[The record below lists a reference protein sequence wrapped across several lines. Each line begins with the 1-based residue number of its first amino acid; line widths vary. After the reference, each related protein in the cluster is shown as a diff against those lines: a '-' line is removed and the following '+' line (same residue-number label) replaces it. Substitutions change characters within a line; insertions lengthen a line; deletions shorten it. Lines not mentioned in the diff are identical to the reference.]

1 MVKFNCILLF
11 FICPLI
17 YLAQKVNNIEAS
29 QLGQNIVVTYDLE
42 TEQPCTINLFIS
54 TNGGTTWQGPLK
66 QVQGQVGPNIKSGQN
81 SITLFVLT
89 EFNEL
94 RGDNIRFKVDA
105 LTNNLNTIKIG
116 TQTWTTKNLDVT
128 TYRNGDAI
136 PQVQDANAWAN
147 LRTGAWC
154 YYENKTGNG
163 SSYGKLYNWYAVN
176 DPRGLAP
183 KGYHIPTD
191 EDWTILSENLVG
203 TPEAG
208 TKMKSTSG
216 WKNNG
221 NGTNTSGFAGLPGG
235 YRFDSGNFNG
245 IGAFG
250 YWWSSSAEGSE
261 YYAWHRDLG
270 YNNGFVYRNVSYRR
284 DGFSVRCIK
293 DATTNNLNT
302 IKIGTQTWTTK
313 NLDVTTYRNGD
324 VIPQVQDAN
333 AWANLR
339 TGAWC
344 YYENNTANGSSYG
357 KLYNWYAVNDPRGLA
372 PKGYHIP
379 RDAEWTILSDNLG
392 DEAGNGTN
400 TIGFEGLPG
409 GYLDYN
415 GDFDDIGANGY
426 WWSSSE
432 YNSNIA
438 WCRNLNYSLGNV
450 YRDYYNK
457 HYGFSVRCLRD

>member
-1 MVKFNCILLF
+1 MRVISLIILF

-17 YLAQKVNNIEAS
+17 YFAQKVNNVEAS

-54 TNGGTTWQGPLK
+54 TNGGNTWQGPLK

-81 SITLFVLT
+81 SITLFVLN

-136 PQVQDANAWAN
+136 PQVQDKVKWSN
-147 LRTGAWC
+147 LTTGAWC
-154 YYENKTGNG
+154 YYENKTANG

-191 EDWTILSENLVG
+191 KEWTTLTNNLG
-203 TPEAG
+203 GISEAG

-216 WKNNG
+216 WQN
-221 NGTNTSGFAGLPGG
+221 S
-235 YRFDSGNFNG
+235 
-245 IGAFG
+245 
-250 YWWSSSAEGSE
+250 
-261 YYAWHRDLG
+261 
-270 YNNGFVYRNVSYRR
+270 
-284 DGFSVRCIK
+284 
-293 DATTNNLNT
+293 
-302 IKIGTQTWTTK
+302 
-313 NLDVTTYRNGD
+313 
-324 VIPQVQDAN
+324 
-333 AWANLR
+333 
-339 TGAWC
+339 
-344 YYENNTANGSSYG
+344 
-357 KLYNWYAVNDPRGLA
+357 
-372 PKGYHIP
+372 
-379 RDAEWTILSDNLG
+379 
-392 DEAGNGTN
+392 GNGTN

-409 GYLDYN
+409 GCRY
-415 GDFDDIGANGY
+415 DDGNFGGIGAGGL

-432 YNSNIA
+432 ANTDTNTDKA
-438 WCRNLNYSLGNV
+438 WYRPLNFRHGKVFRNNP
-450 YRDYYNK
+450 NK
-457 HYGFSVRCLRD
+457 RHGFSVRCLRD

>member
-1 MVKFNCILLF
+1 MVKFNCIVLF

-17 YLAQKVNNIEAS
+17 YFAQHVNNIEAS

-54 TNGGTTWQGPLK
+54 TNGGNTWQGPLK

-128 TYRNGDAI
+128 TYRNG
-136 PQVQDANAWAN
+136 
-147 LRTGAWC
+147 
-154 YYENKTGNG
+154 E
-163 SSYGKLYNWYAVN
+163 
-176 DPRGLAP
+176 
-183 KGYHIPTD
+183 
-191 EDWTILSENLVG
+191 
-203 TPEAG
+203 
-208 TKMKSTSG
+208 
-216 WKNNG
+216 
-221 NGTNTSGFAGLPGG
+221 
-235 YRFDSGNFNG
+235 
-245 IGAFG
+245 
-250 YWWSSSAEGSE
+250 
-261 YYAWHRDLG
+261 
-270 YNNGFVYRNVSYRR
+270 
-284 DGFSVRCIK
+284 
-293 DATTNNLNT
+293 
-302 IKIGTQTWTTK
+302 
-313 NLDVTTYRNGD
+313 

-379 RDAEWTILSDNLG
+379 TDKEWMILSDNLG
-392 DEAGNGTN
+392 QGRGRITSATSCGESVAGTKMKNTTGWQSGQYNGNGSN
-400 TIGFEGLPG
+400 TSGFAGLPG
-409 GYLDYN
+409 GFRESN
-415 GDFDDIGANGY
+415 GNNFSYIGSNGY
-426 WWSSSE
+426 WWSSSGSR
-432 YNSNIA
+432 SNNA
-438 WCRNLNYSLGNV
+438 WYRFLFSYFGCVIRAKGNKQ
-450 YRDYYNK
+450 N
-457 HYGFSVRCLRD
+457 GFSVRCLRD

>member
-1 MVKFNCILLF
+1 MVKFNCIVLF

-17 YLAQKVNNIEAS
+17 YFAQQVNNVEAS

-81 SITLFVLT
+81 SITLFVLN

-94 RGDNIRFKVDA
+94 RGDNILFKVDA

-128 TYRNGDAI
+128 TYRNG
-136 PQVQDANAWAN
+136 
-147 LRTGAWC
+147 
-154 YYENKTGNG
+154 E
-163 SSYGKLYNWYAVN
+163 
-176 DPRGLAP
+176 
-183 KGYHIPTD
+183 
-191 EDWTILSENLVG
+191 
-203 TPEAG
+203 
-208 TKMKSTSG
+208 
-216 WKNNG
+216 
-221 NGTNTSGFAGLPGG
+221 
-235 YRFDSGNFNG
+235 
-245 IGAFG
+245 
-250 YWWSSSAEGSE
+250 
-261 YYAWHRDLG
+261 
-270 YNNGFVYRNVSYRR
+270 
-284 DGFSVRCIK
+284 
-293 DATTNNLNT
+293 
-302 IKIGTQTWTTK
+302 
-313 NLDVTTYRNGD
+313 

-379 RDAEWTILSDNLG
+379 SNAEWTILIDNLG
-392 DEAGNGTN
+392 DEAGTKMKSSSGWKNNGNGNN
-400 TIGFEGLPG
+400 TSGFAGLPG
-409 GYLDYN
+409 GFRGSN
-415 GDFDDIGANGY
+415 GNFSYVGAYGY

-432 YNSNIA
+432 NDTNSA
-438 WCRNLNYSLGNV
+438 WYRYLSSFFGNV
-450 YRDYYNK
+450 YRNYFNK

>member
-1 MVKFNCILLF
+1 MRVISLIILF
-11 FICPLI
+11 FICPFI
-17 YLAQKVNNIEAS
+17 YFAQKVNNVESS

-105 LTNNLNTIKIG
+105 
-116 TQTWTTKNLDVT
+116 
-128 TYRNGDAI
+128 
-136 PQVQDANAWAN
+136 
-147 LRTGAWC
+147 
-154 YYENKTGNG
+154 
-163 SSYGKLYNWYAVN
+163 
-176 DPRGLAP
+176 
-183 KGYHIPTD
+183 
-191 EDWTILSENLVG
+191 
-203 TPEAG
+203 
-208 TKMKSTSG
+208 
-216 WKNNG
+216 
-221 NGTNTSGFAGLPGG
+221 
-235 YRFDSGNFNG
+235 
-245 IGAFG
+245 
-250 YWWSSSAEGSE
+250 
-261 YYAWHRDLG
+261 
-270 YNNGFVYRNVSYRR
+270 
-284 DGFSVRCIK
+284 
-293 DATTNNLNT
+293 TTNNLNT

-313 NLDVTTYRNGD
+313 NLDVIKYRNGD
-324 VIPQVQDAN
+324 AIPQVQDAN

-379 RDAEWTILSDNLG
+379 SDAEWTILSDNLG
-392 DEAGNGTN
+392 DEAGTKMKSSSGWKNNGNGTN
-400 TIGFEGLPG
+400 TSRFEGLPG
-409 GYLDYN
+409 GCLN
-415 GDFDDIGANGY
+415 FKGFFNIGAFGY

-432 YNSNIA
+432 DYPNNAWYRFLYSN
-438 WCRNLNYSLGNV
+438 YGNV
-450 YRDYYNK
+450 GRDYYGK